1 MSALLQLEID
11 STVAPD
17 ESAVAR
23 AVAYG
28 IDVTLLQKALSWTPT
43 QRLRKLE
50 QLVHTMRALQ
60 AAGEKMHGTRSYP
73 ATTDHVSG

>member
-1 MSALLQLEID
+1 MSALPQLEID
-11 STVAPD
+11 STVVSD

-50 QLVHTMRALQ
+50 QLVRTTRALQ
-60 AAGEKMHGTRSYP
+60 AAGEKVHGTRSHS
-73 ATTDHVSG
+73 ATTDHIPG

>member
-1 MSALLQLEID
+1 MSALPQLEID
-11 STVAPD
+11 STVASG

-50 QLVHTMRALQ
+50 QLVRTMRTLQ
-60 AAGEKMHGTRSYP
+60 TAGEKARGTRSHP
-73 ATTDHVSG
+73 ATTDRIPG